1 MKPIILY
8 DLCAKDTSVR
18 FSPYVWR
25 TKLALEH
32 KQIPYE
38 TVSSGFTDKPRLIAL
53 SKQDLVPVIVDPNNS
68 DKVVSDS
75 WKIAEYLE
83 SQYPDKPSLF
93 GGDAGT
99 NGVLFIQKWWQYNG
113 IRPIGTY
120 VIVDVWKCISDK
132 DAAFFRAGRE
142 KLLKKTLEDV
152 EKGRENRV
160 KAWRPTLRPLKDLL
174 REQSFIGGK
183 TPNYSDYIVFAAFQ
197 WARCVSDFQLLEKD
211 TKDPIYNWRE
221 RMLDLYGGLA
231 RKAPTVTPSAHL

>member
-8 DLCAKDTSVR
+8 DLAAKDTSIR

-32 KQIPYE
+32 KGLPYK
-38 TVSSGFTDKPRLIAL
+38 TIAWGFTDKQMIAF
-53 SKQDLVPVIVDPNNS
+53 SKQGLVPVIVDPNNG

-93 GGDAGT
+93 GSNSGK
-99 NGVLFIQKWWQYNG
+99 NGVYFVQKWWEVTG
-113 IRPIGTY
+113 INQ
-120 VIVDVWKCISDK
+120 IVTFIVLDVWKCINAK
-132 DAAFFRAGRE
+132 DAEFFRTGRE
-142 KLLKKTLEDV
+142 KLFKKTLEDI
-152 EKGRENRV
+152 EKGRGDRV
-160 KAWRPTLRPLKDLL
+160 KAWRATLRPIKDLL
-174 REQSFIGGK
+174 REQPFIGGK
-183 TPNYSDYIVFAAFQ
+183 TPNYSDYIVFAGFQ

-211 TKDPIYNWRE
+211 PKDPIYNWRE

-231 RKAPTVTPSAHL
+231 RKSPMVAPAAHL